1 MDAMGNST
9 GALSDAY
16 AEYYDS
22 IQAKVDSFK
31 ASYQSLSQTIVNADL
46 AKGLVGGAAKLLDFL
61 TNIVSALD
69 SIGGLAPMLVGFVS
83 SIFASALPKILGG
96 FKSLPKISTGIL
108 NIISAVKGIRFLFS
122 GAAGPAV
129 DIIGLLTNPSSVL
142 AIGAAITALAFG
154 IGKVVSL
161 IKEAHPSVKELKQDL
176 ADIEAT
182 SESLQAERVK
192 NKERIDEL
200 QDLKSSSGISQVEQQ
215 ELSYLTQQN
224 SLLSQQIQ
232 MQERLAELKR
242 QAIATTSKTEAKDW
256 LNSGWYQDKSGNT
269 VVKTEHL
276 EGYGG
281 LLYAIGMYKDAKKEF
296 DEAANDDA
304 RAKANNK
311 MVAAAQD
318 ITKYTNEAA
327 NLRSSIVDSQSEEAI
342 QLDHVINQANETL
355 GIFTHSYKD
364 FEEAFNDLSP
374 DTLKEFGDSAELT
387 AEQVK
392 SLADNNK
399 ELKEWMDETGY
410 SAEDVAIY
418 FNRMRA
424 ETADTSAGVEEL
436 TDDVTNLSGEL
447 GKAAKDLEA
456 YASAT
461 SGEKGDVAD
470 KYGSAYKKFLEDWNS
485 GKTGSNAVQAAVELF
500 IPEETL
506 RDLDY
511 DLTAAGELLASDMYQ
526 AIFNTDGDYGE
537 NFANYIKDN
546 VEKFADVASII
557 DNGDGTFD
565 FAYESLS
572 GLAEAFGLSEN
583 AVTALLDCLDK
594 YGVQTMMSAEDTRNL
609 ATELGLIGPNANTAA
624 SNVERVMTAIS
635 GLAQQGKS
643 GTEIKSILN
652 SLSSAG
658 YINLDG
664 IDGIGDAIADA
675 VAAVQ
680 DADEETATFEITADD
695 KATSVIDNAVA
706 TLKGAD
712 GQSATMYLYTS
723 ESAVGGDSGGSGY
736 AGGHAAR
743 ASGGSV
749 PGGGKT
755 LVNEL
760 GPEIISEDGQ
770 AYIAGGGR
778 PTIVDLSPGA
788 IVLDAE
794 TSKKAMRGGTFKGIP
809 IRAAAYAINA
819 DVGGGG
825 SSKTTK
831 KLTDTGTYP
840 SAVKTSATTV
850 RCPRCGTQTPANRS
864 TCVACGWD
872 ISRPY
877 SSNYTADKGVSKNA
891 TGYTN
896 PSAATIPTGGSGKG
910 SGGGGQG
917 GGGSGSSSSSKEETW
932 FEKELAEHKHLVAM
946 DKESQQ
952 NYLNWLD
959 DAYKRAYNEGII
971 DLKEYRSKEEEVYNG
986 RQNDFKDHLNDTEH
1000 LIELEENGE
1009 NNPTTIYNL
1018 YVQMMGD
1025 IEKELKKCYADGL
1038 DATNDYVQYLQN
1050 TWIKY
1055 NDASKKQQEEANDE
1069 AKKQVKDLVD
1079 YRIKMLKQYLKNEI
1093 QNLKDRLSNLK
1104 EFNSKQKELLQEL
1117 RNEENYLDD
1126 QSEKRKAVTD
1136 IQAELKQLESDT
1148 SAWAQKRKLKL
1159 QEELAEA
1166 QKTLD
1171 DFEKDHALKV
1181 AQDQL
1186 DAVYEAQ
1193 EKSINAEVDALQDKL
1208 DNPEY
1213 LYETA
1218 LNDVRNN
1225 SVALYEEMIEYNA
1238 KYGTGIRNDI
1248 VELWQEAYISLR
1260 RYHDLY
1266 SEYYNGI
1273 NLVNATGYVPD
1284 SGYNKIVVA
1293 KKGYASGT
1301 SNATPGLHRIDE
1313 MGAEA
1318 VFASKNGN
1326 RYRMLSSGDKVLTAD
1341 ATNFLYNFAENGR
1354 RILAQLFS
1362 GTGAPSLGLVGAG
1375 GGITEIRTGDIIIQG
1390 NADERTVSEI
1400 RRAQREGINTILKEF
1415 NRLRK

>member
-96 FKSLPKISTGIL
+96 FKSLPRISTGIL

-142 AIGAAITALAFG
+142 AIGAAIAFG

-572 GLAEAFGLSEN
+572 GLAEAFGLNEN

-695 KATSVIDNAVA
+695 HATSVIENAIA
-706 TLKGAD
+706 TLHDANGK
-712 GQSATMYLYTS
+712 SATMYLYTKNM
-723 ESAVGGDSGGSGY
+723 E
-736 AGGHAAR
+736 AGTTASPVTNTTWRSRAA
-743 ASGGSV
+743 GGSV
-749 PGGGKT
+749 KSGGKT

-760 GPEIISEDGQ
+760 GPEIISEDGK
-770 AYIAGGGR
+770 AYVAGGGK
-778 PTIVDLSPGA
+778 PTVVNLKPDA

-794 TSKKAMRGGTFKGIP
+794 TSKRAMRGGAFKGIP
-809 IRAAAYAINA
+809 IRAAAKSLSSDMSSGKNTITQREIDTYLKAQVASGNITKAQATEIRDSRISTNA
-819 DVGGGG
+819 
-825 SSKTTK
+825 
-831 KLTDTGTYP
+831 
-840 SAVKTSATTV
+840 AVVSVLAAAVNVAKANNAPDSATV
-850 RCPRCGTQTPANRS
+850 
-864 TCVACGWD
+864 
-872 ISRPY
+872 
-877 SSNYTADKGVSKNA
+877 
-891 TGYTN
+891 
-896 PSAATIPTGGSGKG
+896 PTGSGNG
-910 SGGGGQG
+910 DSGGGGQG

-932 FEKELAEHKHLVAM
+932 FEKELAEHKHLVEM
-946 DKESQQ
+946 DKESQKD
-952 NYLNWLD
+952 YLDWLD
-959 DAYKRAYNEGII
+959 GAYKKAYNEGII
-971 DLKEYRSKEEEVYNG
+971 DLKEYRSKEEEVYKG